1 MSFLFTESE
10 VVTTGKTKRFE
21 NGEQLL
27 ELWFEFCDEIEKSGY
42 KVIPSKTA
50 FSKWLC
56 GKGKG
61 CDRRTIY
68 NALNIYFPN
77 IKEDFNNIRADIMLQ
92 GAMTGKYQSATTIFG
107 LKNFCGWQDKPL
119 TDEDISAI
127 EKLDKL
133 VEGITGE
140 AKQ

>member
-1 MSFLFTESE
+1 
-10 VVTTGKTKRFE
+10 
-21 NGEQLL
+21 
-27 ELWFEFCDEIEKSGY
+27 
-42 KVIPSKTA
+42 
-50 FSKWLC
+50 
-56 GKGKG
+56 
-61 CDRRTIY
+61 
-68 NALNIYFPN
+68 
-77 IKEDFNNIRADIMLQ
+77 MLQ

-140 AKQ
+140 AK

>member
-1 MSFLFTESE
+1 M
-10 VVTTGKTKRFE
+10 VTTGKTKKFE

-77 IKEDFNNIRADIMLQ
+77 IKEDFNNIRADIMLFF
-92 GAMTGKYQSATTIFG
+92 ASF
-107 LKNFCGWQDKPL
+107 
-119 TDEDISAI
+119 
-127 EKLDKL
+127 
-133 VEGITGE
+133 
-140 AKQ
+140 